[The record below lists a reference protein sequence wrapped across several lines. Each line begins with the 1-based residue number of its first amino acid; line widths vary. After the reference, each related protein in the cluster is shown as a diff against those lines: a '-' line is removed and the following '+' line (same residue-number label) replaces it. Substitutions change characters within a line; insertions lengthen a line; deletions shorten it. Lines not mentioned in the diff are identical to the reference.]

1 MLTEFKKFA
10 LKGNMIDLAVGVIIG
25 GAFNNIV
32 SSLVNDLI
40 MPILS
45 IFTGSLD
52 FTNWFIAINGK
63 HYDTI
68 ELAKAAGVATI
79 NYGTFLS
86 GVINFLIMAFV
97 LFIIVRQINKI
108 RSKFIKEAEQ
118 KPTTKKCPRCLS
130 EINILATKCPHCTTD
145 VEV

>member
-1 MLTEFKKFA
+1 MLAEFKKFA

-86 GVINFLIMAFV
+86 GVINFLIIAFV